1 MTELEQ
7 LKAQKREIE
16 KKIQALT
23 HPKYEVDGAKMYLK
37 TYSTSRPDVW
47 LITLE
52 EIDDTSEKTWAYK
65 QIVTAKTKG
74 EALEY
79 LRQQINILTTLYS
92 KVKGDS

>member
-16 KKIQALT
+16 KRIQALT

-47 LITLE
+47 IISLE
-52 EIDDTSEKTWAYK
+52 EIDDTLEKTWAYK
-65 QIVTAKTKG
+65 QIVSAYTKE
-74 EALEY
+74 EAIRY
-79 LRQQINILTTLYS
+79 LQTQIRILTELLDT
-92 KVKGDS
+92 VTGET